1 MAKKAKKTKT
11 EVKTPTGPMLSKFL
25 RMVAQDIED
34 TDQNLDP
41 ITKAE
46 ALARL
51 VWKYALGWTE
61 YDPDDP
67 NKVVLVHKPD
77 WRAVALLYDR
87 IEGKVVAAI
96 PDDKNLTLPE
106 KVDELA
112 KANLNAIAMSTQED
126 DD

>member
-1 MAKKAKKTKT
+1 MAKKTKN
-11 EVKTPTGPMLSKFL
+11 EIKALTGPMLSRFL

-51 VWKYALGWTE
+51 VWKYALGWIE

-67 NKVVLVHKPD
+67 SKVVMVHKPD

-87 IEGKVVAAI
+87 IEGKVIAAV

-106 KVDELA
+106 KISELA
-112 KANLNAIAMSTQED
+112 KANANAIAESTQETED
-126 DD
+126 VV

>member
-1 MAKKAKKTKT
+1 MAKKTKS
-11 EVKTPTGPMLSKFL
+11 EVKAPTGPMLSKFL
-25 RMVAQDIED
+25 RMVAQDIETSTND
-34 TDQNLDP
+34 KNFDP

-51 VWKYALGWTE
+51 VWKYALGWIE

-67 NKVVLVHKPD
+67 GKVVMVHKPD

-87 IEGKVVAAI
+87 IEGKVAAAI
-96 PDDKNLTLPE
+96 PDDKSLTLPE

-112 KANLNAIAMSTQED
+112 KANLNAIAQSTQED
-126 DD
+126 DG